1 MDSTQEL
8 EAWHRPEWHPD
19 HGDPEIEMGH
29 LRSFA
34 LKLLSA
40 VPSATLTLETPEPG
54 LLDVRVEL
62 ASGTVA
68 EVYSVPSPKDASHR
82 RFAIFLCP
90 DTAAES
96 EIYAEAAEDASEPVR
111 PAVVHVAKRGSTVAG
126 ARGSGRVD
134 LGGQPPRSTRP
145 GIRSASGKSGG
156 IRGCASRQAV
166 SRQRV
171 AVGISATAQ
180 LKRT

>member
-8 EAWHRPEWHPD
+8 EVWHRPDWHPD

-68 EVYSVPSPKDASHR
+68 EVYSVPSPEDATHR

-90 DTAAES
+90 GTAAES
-96 EIYAEAAEDASEPVR
+96 EIYAEAAEDASNLF
-111 PAVVHVAKRGSTVAG
+111 ALLSSTSRNG
-126 ARGSGRVD
+126 ATQ
-134 LGGQPPRSTRP
+134 LQGQEVQ
-145 GIRSASGKSGG
+145 GH
-156 IRGCASRQAV
+156 
-166 SRQRV
+166 
-171 AVGISATAQ
+171 
-180 LKRT
+180 RT